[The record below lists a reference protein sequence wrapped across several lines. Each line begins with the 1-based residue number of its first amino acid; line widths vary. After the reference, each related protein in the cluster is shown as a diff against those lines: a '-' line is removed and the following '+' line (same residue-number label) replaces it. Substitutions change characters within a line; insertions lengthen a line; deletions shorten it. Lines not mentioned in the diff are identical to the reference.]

1 MVLQQYRLGA
11 RIARSAT
18 KMASLAASVVC
29 LLGTAAVARAQEQPR
44 YTSTVRSRPSD
55 APQEDAAADASVITD
70 DRTPRVGESVP
81 QLLAELPGVTI
92 NRTGGIGSLALVSL
106 RGSTWDQVGVYIDG
120 VPLDSAQGGG
130 LDLSTLP
137 LGDIERIEVYRGSS
151 PIGFG
156 SSALGGIIAITT
168 RAPRTSRVD
177 AEVGTSSFD
186 TYSGGVSGSWVGR
199 IVRVYVGAHYLSTA
213 GNFLYTTDNGTAFD
227 TSHDHEV
234 RRQNN
239 AVQQADGSVRA
250 VLTLDR
256 DRELTASALLFF
268 RDQGLPGFSSVRQ
281 TDDTTLKS
289 LRTIAS
295 VAYDSRR
302 DLGPGS
308 HLRAQLYYTFE
319 QQRYFDPK
327 GEISI
332 APTDT
337 RDVTQTLGLNLRL
350 ARPFASWLRGSAVAE
365 GRYQQLAPH
374 DADQKPSIGDPAS
387 RAFAAA
393 GVEADAL
400 WRRLRLHV
408 IPSLRLE
415 VARDV
420 RTGRNSSA
428 QIVDEGAP
436 ITNVAPA
443 ARLALIE
450 QLLPELAVRANAG
463 RYSRLPSI
471 HELYGDSGFVLGN
484 PALLPESGWNGDVGA
499 GWRLVREQLSLSWD
513 AAFFGSRVDHLI
525 QFQQDAYGRAH
536 AINIGR
542 ARVLGFETSLDA
554 RISRYAR
561 LIADFTY
568 NDARD
573 VSDTALGR
581 HQKQLP
587 NRPRSHFYARPEV
600 RWPMRRDL
608 TVGAYVDLDIT
619 DGNYLDPANLE
630 RLPARYIFGAGLF
643 AEASRAHLMIIGS
656 AQNLGDTRSFDFAGF
671 PLPSRAFFVSARLTT
686 QKENLQ

>member
-1 MVLQQYRLGA
+1 MVLRQYRLGA

-18 KMASLAASVVC
+18 TNASLAVSALC
-29 LLGTAAVARAQEQPR
+29 LLGAADVARAQEQPR
-44 YTSTVRSRPSD
+44 YTSTVRSRPNG
-55 APQEDAAADASVITD
+55 APLEDTAADASVITD

-92 NRTGGIGSLALVSL
+92 NRTGGIGSLATVSL
-106 RGSTWDQVGVYIDG
+106 RGSTWDQVSVYIDG
-120 VPLDSAQGGG
+120 VPLNSAQGGG
-130 LDLSTLP
+130 VDLSTLP

-156 SSALGGIIAITT
+156 SSALGGIISITT

-186 TYSGGVSGSWVGR
+186 TYSAGVSGSWVGR
-199 IVRVYVGAHYLSTA
+199 ILRVYVGAHYLSTA
-213 GNFLYTTDNGTAFD
+213 GDFIYTTDNGTAFD
-227 TSHDHEV
+227 TSHDHEI

-239 AVQQADGSVRA
+239 AVQQADGTARA
-250 VLTLDR
+250 ILTIDR
-256 DRELTASALLFF
+256 SRELSASALVFF

-295 VAYDSRR
+295 IAYDSRR

-332 APTDT
+332 EPANT

-350 ARPFASWLRGSAVAE
+350 SRPFASWLRGSAVAE
-365 GRYQQLAPH
+365 GRYQQFAPY
-374 DADQKPSIGDPAS
+374 DGDQKPSIGDPAS
-387 RAFAAA
+387 RAFGAA

-400 WRRLRLHV
+400 WQLLQLHV
-408 IPSLRLE
+408 IPSLRVE

-436 ITNVAPA
+436 ITNVVPA
-443 ARLALIE
+443 ARLALVARV
-450 QLLPELAVRANAG
+450 LPDITLHANAG

-471 HELYGDSGFVLGN
+471 NELYGDSGFVIGSPTLV
-484 PALLPESGWNGDVGA
+484 PESGWNGDVGTT
-499 GWRLVREQLSLSWD
+499 WRLQRAQFSLTWD
-513 AAFFGSRVDHLI
+513 AAFFGSRVDDLI
-525 QFQQDAYGRAH
+525 QFIQDAYGRSH
-536 AINIGR
+536 ADNIGR
-542 ARVLGFETSLDA
+542 ARILGFETSFDT
-554 RISRYAR
+554 RVGRYAR
-561 LIADFTY
+561 MIADFTY

-573 VSDTALGR
+573 ISNTALGR
-581 HQKQLP
+581 REKQLP
-587 NRPRSHFYARPEV
+587 NRPKSHFYARPEG
-600 RWPMRRDL
+600 RWPIRRDL

-619 DGNYLDPANLE
+619 DGNYLDPANLV

-643 AEASRAHLMIIGS
+643 AEATRAHLMIIGS

-671 PLPSRAFFVSARLTT
+671 PLPSRSFFISARLTT